1 MRLLKV
7 MAPAVLAL
15 AASATASF
23 AQELPCSQ
31 VRIIV
36 PYPAGGATDVATR
49 VVAERLDAA
58 LKKTV
63 VVENRGGAAG
73 NIGTLSVIKS
83 PADGCT
89 LLVNATV
96 IATFPHSFSRLAYDP
111 FKDLLPIGGIG
122 VTPSLIV
129 AAPSVPARD
138 IKGLVE
144 WSKSKPGGLNY
155 STAGYGLQQHLAT
168 EEIAQRTGASVTHV
182 AYKGG
187 GTAMTDLIAARL
199 DFGVFL
205 AGTTKGLL
213 TDGKLRGIAIV
224 SDKRSDLVP
233 QIPTTAEQGLPGM
246 NSHGVHFMLFAP
258 AATPKPVAALLGA
271 ELHKIIAAPAMKE
284 RFVGI
289 GFDATPLTG
298 DEVAKIMRKTSDDLA
313 PVIKR
318 LNIKLD

>member
-1 MRLLKV
+1 MRTALT
-7 MAPAVLAL
+7 ALAL
-15 AASATASF
+15 ALATTGIAI

-31 VRIIV
+31 VRLIV

-58 LKKTV
+58 FKKPF

-73 NIGTLSVIKS
+73 NIGTVQAINA
-83 PADGCT
+83 PPDGCT

-96 IATFPHSFSRLAYDP
+96 IATFPASFSKLPYDP
-111 FKDLLPIGGIG
+111 FKDLIPVGGVG

-129 AAPSVPARD
+129 AAASVPAKD

-144 WSKSKPGGLNY
+144 WAKSKPDGLNY

-168 EEIAQRTGASVTHV
+168 EEIAQRTGAKFTHV

-199 DFGVFL
+199 DFGTFL
-205 AGTTKGLL
+205 AGTTKALIA
-213 TDGKLRGIAIV
+213 DGKLTGIAIV

-233 QIPTTAEQGLPGM
+233 NIPTTAEQGLPGM
-246 NSHGVHFMLFAP
+246 NSHGVHFMMFAP
-258 AATPKPVAALLGA
+258 PGTPKPVVDRLGA
-271 ELHKIIAAPAMKE
+271 ELHKIISEPALKQ
-284 RFVGI
+284 RFAGI

-298 DEVAKIMRKTSDDLA
+298 PEVAAVMRKTADDLV
-313 PVIKR
+313 PVVKR
-318 LNIKLD
+318 LQIKLD

>member
-1 MRLLKV
+1 MRILTT
-7 MAPAVLAL
+7 AVALAL
-15 AASATASF
+15 TMGTAA

-31 VRIIV
+31 VRLIV

-58 LKKTV
+58 MKKPFI
-63 VVENRGGAAG
+63 VENRGGAAG
-73 NIGTLSVIKS
+73 NIGTMQAIKS
-83 PADGCT
+83 TPDGCT

-96 IATFPHSFSRLAYDP
+96 IATFPTSFSKLPYDP
-111 FKDLLPIGGIG
+111 FKDLVPVGGIG

-129 AAPSVPARD
+129 AAASVPAKD

-168 EEIAQRTGASVTHV
+168 EEIAQRTGAKFTHV

-199 DFGVFL
+199 DFGTFL
-205 AGTTKGLL
+205 AGTTKPLIA
-213 TDGKLRGIAIV
+213 DGKLRGIAIV
-224 SDKRSDLVP
+224 SDKRSPLVP
-233 QIPTTAEQGLPGM
+233 EIPTTAEQGLPGM
-246 NSHGVHFMLFAP
+246 NSHGVHFNLFAP
-258 AATPKPVAALLGA
+258 PGTPAPVVAQLGGA
-271 ELHKIIAAPAMKE
+271 LHKVISDPTLKQ
-284 RFVGI
+284 RFVAI

-298 DEVAKIMRKTSDDLA
+298 AEVAAIMKRTADDLS

-318 LNIKLD
+318 LGIKLD